1 MLMFPFSLTMFVNE
15 QSVMLLGIAGCDDF
29 CSCDVCFASTS
40 TSPVTKT
47 FDLLPKQTRAAA
59 MDDFKLKNPSQLC
72 SSIICYNDT
81 LQLVQGLI
89 PI

>member
-1 MLMFPFSLTMFVNE
+1 MFPFSFSTFAIKQLF
-15 QSVMLLGIAGCDDF
+15 MLLGIAGCDDF

-72 SSIICYNDT
+72 SSIIRYNDT

-89 PI
+89 LI